1 MEMGHTLYL
10 GSKDSDV
17 YFCIYEKAQEQK
29 AKFGKSIEDADILKR
44 FELRLMNDAA
54 ENSADAL
61 MCSEDAAGT
70 AFAIINN
77 YVRFIEPQADK
88 RRYDCPTDKH
98 WEQFMQGE
106 ERKLKLT
113 MKPKPFDLERTE
125 NWINTQVAKSIKMLQ
140 EIEKMKGRDF
150 VQQLLDG
157 TVLNEKHRKIVA
169 QVTSE
174 NSTDAEHH
182 NI

>member
-1 MEMGHTLYL
+1 MEMGYTLYL

-29 AKFGKSIEDADILKR
+29 AKFGKSIEDADILNR
-44 FELRLMNDAA
+44 FELRLTNNAA

-61 MCSEDAAGT
+61 MDSEDAAGT
-70 AFAIINN
+70 AFSIINN

-125 NWINTQVAKSIKMLQ
+125 NWINKQVAKSIKMLQ
-140 EIEKMKGRDF
+140 EIEKMKGQDF

-157 TVLNEKHRKIVA
+157 TVLNEKHRKIVE

-174 NSTDAEHH
+174 LE
-182 NI
+182 